1 MTSALYAARTGLDA
15 QDARMRVISN
25 NLANVN
31 TTGFKRD
38 RASFESLLY
47 VNSRPAGAQSTQ
59 DSQYATG
66 VSIGTGVRI
75 AATERILTQGS
86 LVSTENPT
94 DMAINGN
101 GFFQVRLPDGTT
113 GYTRDGSFSLTSEG
127 RLVTDAGYTLL
138 PDITVPQGAQTLTIG
153 ADGTISV
160 TLQGAAQPT
169 QLGQL
174 QLASFINPAGLQP
187 MGQNM
192 YGETA
197 ASGSAQVGTAGQDGM
212 GGVMQGMLES
222 SNVNMVEELVNMIET
237 QRAYEINSK
246 VISTVDGMLRYV
258 TQNM

>member
-1 MTSALYAARTGLDA
+1 
-15 QDARMRVISN
+15 MRVISN

-59 DSQYATG
+59 ESQYATG

-101 GFFQVRLPDGTT
+101 GFFQVRMPDGTT

-160 TLQGAAQPT
+160 TLQGASQPT
-169 QLGQL
+169 QLGQV

-187 MGQNM
+187 MGQNIF
-192 YGETA
+192 GETA
-197 ASGSAQVGTAGQDGM
+197 ASGSAQVGTAGQDGL

>member
-101 GFFQVRLPDGTT
+101 GFFQVRMPDGTT
-113 GYTRDGSFSLTSEG
+113 GYTRDGSFSMTSEG

-197 ASGSAQVGTAGQDGM
+197 ASGSAQVGTAGQDGL
-212 GGVMQGMLES
+212 GGIMQGMLES

>member
-101 GFFQVRLPDGTT
+101 GFFQVRMPDGTT

-197 ASGSAQVGTAGQDGM
+197 ASGSAQVGSAGQDGL
-212 GGVMQGMLES
+212 GGIMQGMLES